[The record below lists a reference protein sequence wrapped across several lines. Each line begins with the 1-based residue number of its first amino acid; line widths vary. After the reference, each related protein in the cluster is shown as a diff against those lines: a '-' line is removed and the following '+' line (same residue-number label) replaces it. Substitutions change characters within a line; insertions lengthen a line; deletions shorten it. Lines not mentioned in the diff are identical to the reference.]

1 MPKFLILHKIWNYII
16 VALVLV
22 SCKPNQT
29 AIVTSKKEAQ
39 KKKIY
44 TPYTPKNNTGVAATT
59 ANSTPATT
67 PKKVKTITVVREPE
81 GISETKPKKT
91 PLILDQNDEDI
102 VVTSDDTPY
111 LTEQL
116 INNAMDYL
124 GSPYRGGG
132 TSRNG
137 FDCSGLMF
145 TTFKTFDIILPRSS
159 HEMARIGRV
168 LDRNEYRRG
177 DLIFFRTNGRRTI
190 NHVGMI
196 TEVSS
201 DEIKFVHSSTQLG
214 VVVSSTKEPYYQ
226 RTFAQVNRV
235 IE

>member
-1 MPKFLILHKIWNYII
+1 MSLHKVWNYII
-16 VALVLV
+16 VALLLV

-44 TPYTPKNNTGVAATT
+44 TPYTPKSNTGVASTT
-59 ANSTPATT
+59 VNQTSSST
-67 PKKVKTITVVREPE
+67 PKKVKTIAVIREPE
-81 GISETKPKKT
+81 SISETKPKKT

-116 INNAMDYL
+116 INNAMDFL
-124 GSPYRGGG
+124 GTPYRGGG

-196 TEVSS
+196 TEVSA

>member
-1 MPKFLILHKIWNYII
+1 
-16 VALVLV
+16 
-22 SCKPNQT
+22 
-29 AIVTSKKEAQ
+29 
-39 KKKIY
+39 
-44 TPYTPKNNTGVAATT
+44 
-59 ANSTPATT
+59 
-67 PKKVKTITVVREPE
+67 
-81 GISETKPKKT
+81 
-91 PLILDQNDEDI
+91 
-102 VVTSDDTPY
+102 
-111 LTEQL
+111 
-116 INNAMDYL
+116 
-124 GSPYRGGG
+124 
-132 TSRNG
+132 
-137 FDCSGLMF
+137 
-145 TTFKTFDIILPRSS
+145 
-159 HEMARIGRV
+159 MARIGRV

>member
-1 MPKFLILHKIWNYII
+1 MHKIWNYII

-44 TPYTPKNNTGVAATT
+44 TPYTTKNNTEVATTT

>member
-1 MPKFLILHKIWNYII
+1 MPKFLSLHKVWNYII
-16 VALVLV
+16 VALLLV

-44 TPYTPKNNTGVAATT
+44 TPYTPKNNTGVASTT
-59 ANSTPATT
+59 ANPTPATT
-67 PKKVKTITVVREPE
+67 PKKVKTIAVVREPE
-81 GISETKPKKT
+81 SISETKPKKT

-116 INNAMDYL
+116 INNAIDYL
-124 GSPYRGGG
+124 GTPYRGGG

-196 TEVSS
+196 TEILA

>member
-1 MPKFLILHKIWNYII
+1 MSLHKIWNYII

-44 TPYTPKNNTGVAATT
+44 TAYTPKNNTGVAATT

-81 GISETKPKKT
+81 GIAETKPKKT